1 LRVRD
6 TPLFSA
12 LNSAAFFIAAA
23 SAAVGGASWVLTFTT
38 WTSFMSSNYFTPFF
52 LLTFPLIG
60 WSVFVMYLRRPEWR
74 GSGRP
79 NRQQR
84 KDRARDQQGAPLA
97 AIPAPLRIPLGVL
110 LAAVIVTSLLTP
122 SSLPGAPEYD
132 PSTGH
137 YFYDEHG
144 TLTLITRAAY
154 LHAVTAQDRLFLGI
168 SLIFTSIAMAVTWQ
182 ERRLRRDLAGP
193 DRWMRPLRPR
203 PRLIPPAALLAV
215 VVVAAVVGAVA
226 DVSLIITRVDSYNT
240 DGIYL
245 RTGHPVTARL
255 APDHYTVFVGC
266 TESMT
271 CPEVPPAAL
280 SVRAISGGVIS
291 TSPDPSHDDLSEA
304 EPFVGKLSFT
314 VPTAEA
320 VTLDLTANLG
330 QPAFVVP
337 SEGEEAHALAG
348 WIALAILSILVFF
361 AALIPLVMLAAWR
374 LGFGTAYKRR

>member
-1 LRVRD
+1 V
-6 TPLFSA
+6 

-23 SAAVGGASWVLTFTT
+23 SAAVGGTSWVLTFTT
-38 WTSFMSSNYFTPFF
+38 WTSFMSPSYFTPFF
-52 LLTFPLIG
+52 VLAFPLVG
-60 WSVFVMYLRRPEWR
+60 WSVLVVYRRHPGWR
-74 GSGRP
+74 GGGRV

-84 KDRARDQQGAPLA
+84 KDRARAQQAALLA
-97 AIPAPLRIPLGVL
+97 AIPARLRIPLGVL
-110 LAAVIVTSLLTP
+110 VAAVVVTSLLSP
-122 SSLPGAPEYD
+122 SLPGAPGYD

-137 YFYDEHG
+137 YFYDDHG

-168 SLIFTSIAMAVTWQ
+168 SLIFTSIALAVTWQ
-182 ERRLRRDLAGP
+182 ERRLRRDLANP

-203 PRLIPPAALLAV
+203 PRRIPPAALLAV
-215 VVVAAVVGAVA
+215 AVVAAVVGAVA
-226 DVSLIITRVDSYNT
+226 SASLIITRVDAYNT

-245 RTGHPVTARL
+245 HTGHPVTARL

-280 SVRAISGGVIS
+280 SVRVISGGVIS
-291 TSPDPSHDDLSEA
+291 TSRDPSHDDLSGA

-314 VPTAEA
+314 VPTAET

-361 AALIPLVMLAAWR
+361 AALIPLIILAAWR
-374 LGFGTAYKRR
+374 LGFGAPAAGRPQGRPFNVS